1 MAHIL
6 TERIKQWATE
16 RDLHN
21 ADSAKQILK
30 LGEEYGELC
39 EYMTKDQEVE
49 KAIDAIGD
57 IYVVLTILTLQL
69 DLDIE
74 ECIEYA
80 YKEIKNRKGKLV
92 NGAFVK
98 EGDL

>member
-1 MAHIL
+1 MEHIL
-6 TERIKQWATE
+6 TERIKKWAME

-21 ADSAKQILK
+21 ADPSKQILK

-39 EYMTKDQEVE
+39 EFMTKYKGIENAQ
-49 KAIDAIGD
+49 DAIGD
-57 IYVVLTILTLQL
+57 MYIVMTILCLQL

-74 ECIEYA
+74 ECIEMA
-80 YKEIKNRKGKLV
+80 YEQIRNRKGKLI

-98 EGDL
+98 ESDL